1 MAAFKNIFNSI
12 PLLKPKRN
20 VFDLSFDNLV
30 SLNFGDLVPIMCKEV
45 LPGDTWQV
53 QSSAMVRFAPMLA
66 PIMHRVNVYVH
77 YFFVPNRILWSDFE
91 DFITGGRDG
100 MENPSFPRLTFDQ
113 AFDEMSASEQTG
125 RDILTKHGSLLD
137 YLGLPTLSDPADDE
151 DLWNGTYAG
160 REINLLPF
168 AAYQKI
174 YNDYYRDQN
183 LQDEIDVKDLVDNT
197 VVLASNVFDRFGLG
211 SPIAVSD
218 PATLFILRRRAW
230 EKDYFTSALPWPQRG
245 GDVHLP
251 LSGDAPIK
259 YGDADGKPLN
269 WPDDLVRGDG
279 TRSNLMNY
287 GALDT
292 DPHVGN
298 LVAVGDS
305 SDMDEQHYLSLDN
318 SKNLRADLSD
328 VTAATVNELRRAVRL
343 QEWLEKNARS
353 GARYI
358 EQILSHF
365 GVRSSDGR
373 LDRAEYLGG
382 GKAPVQI
389 SEVLQ
394 TSETTNASPLGDFAG
409 HGISVGNS
417 NKFRKFF
424 EEHGFVLGIMSIMPR
439 SSYAGGLP
447 RIFTKFDKFDY
458 AWPEFA
464 NLGEQEIRLSEID
477 AAATA
482 GRDEAG
488 TAISGKKIVDP
499 VFGYTPRYAEYK
511 FSLNE
516 LHGDFLGNMRFWHLG
531 RIFDAPQG
539 NQVPKLNEDFIQV
552 RSDDDNLKRIFAVE
566 DATQHHLWCEVYNR
580 VTVKR
585 ALPKFG
591 APTL

>member
-100 MENPSFPRLTFDQ
+100 MANPSFPRLV
-113 AFDEMSASEQTG
+113 FDEMWDEMGAYGQTG

-137 YLGLPTLSDPADDE
+137 YLGLPTLSDPTADE
-151 DLWNGTYAG
+151 DLWNGTFAG

-183 LQDEIDVKDLVDNT
+183 LQDEIDVKDLVDNA
-197 VVLASNVFDRFGLG
+197 VILASNVFERFGE
-211 SPIAVSD
+211 PVTIPVTD
-218 PATLFILRRRAW
+218 PANLFVLRRRAW

-251 LSGDAPIK
+251 LSGDAPITFVHDDDGTAMDNATTLRRADNGQVVQSGGI
-259 YGDADGKPLN
+259 YSLDYQQDGKTTGRLAEQT
-269 WPDDLVRGDG
+269 DG
-279 TRSNLMNY
+279 LIS
-287 GALDT
+287 
-292 DPHVGN
+292 V
-298 LVAVGDS
+298 
-305 SDMDEQHYLSLDN
+305 DN
-318 SKNLRADLSD
+318 SNNLKADLSE

-447 RIFTKFDKFDY
+447 RVFTKFDKFDY

-488 TAISGKKIVDP
+488 TSISGKNIVDP

-531 RIFDAPQG
+531 RIFDSPEG
-539 NQVPKLNEDFIQV
+539 NKVPRLNEDFIQV

-566 DATQHHLWCEVYNR
+566 DATQHHLWCEVFNR

-591 APTL
+591 APTI

>member
-53 QSSAMVRFAPMLA
+53 QSSVLVRFAPMLA

-77 YFFVPNRILWSDFE
+77 YFFVPNRILWSNFE

-100 MENPSFPRLTFDQ
+100 MANPSFPRLTFDEMW
-113 AFDEMSASEQTG
+113 DEMGALAQTG
-125 RDILTKHGSLLD
+125 RNLLTKHGSLLD
-137 YLGLPTLSDPADDE
+137 YLGLPTLTDPSDDE

-183 LQDEIDVKDLVDNT
+183 LQDEIDVKDLVENT
-197 VVLASNVFDRFGLG
+197 VVLASNVFESFGSAG
-211 SPIAVSD
+211 PIDVSD
-218 PATLFILRRRAW
+218 PANLFMLRRRAW

-251 LSGDAPIK
+251 LSGDAPIS
-259 YGDADGKPLN
+259 YVHDGDGSAFDNATTIRRADNGQVVQAGGTYSLDYQEDGKTSGRLGEQT
-269 WPDDLVRGDG
+269 DGLV
-279 TRSNLMNY
+279 SI
-287 GALDT
+287 
-292 DPHVGN
+292 
-298 LVAVGDS
+298 
-305 SDMDEQHYLSLDN
+305 DN
-318 SKNLRADLSD
+318 SNSLKVDMSD
-328 VTAATVNELRRAVRL
+328 VTSATINELRRAVRL

-482 GRDEAG
+482 GRDEDG
-488 TAISGKKIVDP
+488 TYISGKSIFDP

-531 RIFDAPQG
+531 RIFDAPEG
-539 NQVPKLNEDFIQV
+539 DQVPRLNEDFVQV

-566 DATQHHLWCEVYNR
+566 DVTQHHLWCEVYNR